1 MASTVE
7 RDVAPGYASTTARPG
22 AWVTDAL
29 LVLMAMIWGVNF
41 SVVKFATTVMSPLAF
56 NSMRVAIAAV
66 ALLALGSAIRS
77 AWPSRRDTLT
87 LLALGVLGNG
97 LYQLFFIEGM
107 DRTRAGTAALLLA
120 ASPAFIAL
128 AGRIRGVEHITP
140 RGWSG
145 IALQIAGMACVVIGG
160 AATPVAGGSML
171 GNLLILGGALSW
183 AAFTVMLK
191 PYTHRVHGIQLS
203 AITMVGG
210 AIPLLLW
217 SSGEIVGTDWTGL
230 SGSAWGAIAYSGFL
244 ALVVAY
250 LIYYHGVRMIGPT
263 RTAMYANLQPL
274 IALIVAWMVLSEA
287 PTVWQIVGAGAIM
300 TGLLMTRS

>member
-7 RDVAPGYASTTARPG
+7 RDVTPGYASPAARPG
-22 AWVTDAL
+22 AWLTDML
-29 LVLMAMIWGVNF
+29 LVLMAVIWGVNF

-66 ALLALGSAIRS
+66 VLLVLGASIQR
-77 AWPSRRDTLT
+77 AWPSRRDTLI
-87 LLALGVLGNG
+87 LIALGVLGNG

-120 ASPAFIAL
+120 ASPAFIAI
-128 AGRIRGVEHITP
+128 AGRMRGVERITR
-140 RGWSG
+140 RGWGG
-145 IALQIAGMACVVIGG
+145 IALQIVGMACVVIGG
-160 AATPVAGGSML
+160 AAVPAGGGSL
-171 GNLLILGGALSW
+171 AGNLLILGGALSW
-183 AAFTVMLK
+183 AAFTVLLK

-210 AIPLLLW
+210 AIPLILW
-217 SSGEIVGTDWTGL
+217 SAPEIMGTGWTAL
-230 SGSAWGAIAYSGFL
+230 SGSAWGAIMYSGFL

-287 PTVWQIVGAGAIM
+287 PTVWQVAGAGAIM

>member
-7 RDVAPGYASTTARPG
+7 RDVTPGYASPTARPG
-22 AWVTDAL
+22 AWLTDML
-29 LVLMAMIWGVNF
+29 LVLMAVIWGVNF

-66 ALLALGSAIRS
+66 VLLVLGASIQR
-77 AWPSRRDTLT
+77 AWPSRRDTLI

-120 ASPAFIAL
+120 ASPAFIAI
-128 AGRIRGVEHITP
+128 AGRIRGVERITG
-140 RGWSG
+140 RGWGG
-145 IALQIAGMACVVIGG
+145 IALQIVGMACVVVGG
-160 AATPVAGGSML
+160 AAASVAGGSL
-171 GNLLILGGALSW
+171 AGNLLILGGALSW
-183 AAFTVMLK
+183 AAFTVLLK
-191 PYTHRVHGIQLS
+191 PFTHRVHGIQLS

-210 AIPLLLW
+210 AIPLILW
-217 SSGEIVGTDWTGL
+217 SAPEIMGTGWMEL
-230 SGSAWGAIAYSGFL
+230 SGSAWGAILYSGFL

-274 IALIVAWMVLSEA
+274 IALLVAWMVLSEA
-287 PTVWQIVGAGAIM
+287 PTVWQVAGAGAIM

>member
-7 RDVAPGYASTTARPG
+7 RDVTPGYAATSARPG
-22 AWVTDAL
+22 AWVTDVL
-29 LVLMAMIWGVNF
+29 LVLMAVIWGVNF

-56 NSMRVAIAAV
+56 NSMRVAIAAI
-66 ALLALGSAIRS
+66 ALLALGAALKR
-77 AWPSRRDTLT
+77 AWPSRRDTLK

-97 LYQLFFIEGM
+97 LYQVFFIEGM
-107 DRTRAGTAALLLA
+107 DLTRAGTAALLLA
-120 ASPAFIAL
+120 ASPAFIAI
-128 AGRIRGVEHITP
+128 AGRIRGVERITN
-140 RGWSG
+140 RGWAG
-145 IALQIAGMACVVIGG
+145 IALQIVGMACVVIGG
-160 AATPVAGGSML
+160 AATPSGEGSVL

-210 AIPLLLW
+210 AVPLLLW
-217 SSGEIVGTDWTGL
+217 SSLEIAGTDWAGL
-230 SGSAWGAIAYSGFL
+230 SGAAWGAIAYSGFL

-274 IALIVAWMVLSEA
+274 IALIVAWLVLSEA
-287 PTVWQIVGAGAIM
+287 PTVWQALGAGAIM

>member
-7 RDVAPGYASTTARPG
+7 RDVTPGYASTTAQPG
-22 AWVTDAL
+22 AWLTDLL
-29 LVLMAMIWGVNF
+29 LVLMAVIWGVNF

-56 NSMRVAIAAV
+56 NTVRVSIAAIS
-66 ALLALGSAIRS
+66 LLALGAALRRS
-77 AWPSRRDTLT
+77 WPSRRDIVW

-97 LYQLFFIEGM
+97 LYQVFFIEGM

-128 AGRIRGVEHITP
+128 AGRIRGVERITP

-145 IALQIAGMACVVIGG
+145 IALQIVGMACVVIGG
-160 AATPVAGGSML
+160 AAVPAAGGSVA
-171 GNLLILGGALSW
+171 GNLLILGGALAW

-210 AIPLLLW
+210 AVPLLLY
-217 SSGEIVGTDWTGL
+217 SAPEIAGTDWGRV
-230 SGSAWGAIAYSGFL
+230 SGAAWGAIAYSGLL

-274 IALIVAWMVLSEA
+274 IALIVAWILLSEA
-287 PTVWQIVGAGAIM
+287 PTIWQVLGAGAIM

>member
-7 RDVAPGYASTTARPG
+7 RDVTPGYASSTARPG
-22 AWVTDAL
+22 AWLTDML
-29 LVLMAMIWGVNF
+29 LVLMAVIWGVNF

-66 ALLALGSAIRS
+66 ALLALGFAIKR
-77 AWPSRRDTLT
+77 AWPSRRDTLA

-97 LYQLFFIEGM
+97 LYQVFFIEGM
-107 DRTRAGTAALLLA
+107 DLTRAGTAALLLA
-120 ASPAFIAL
+120 ASPAFIAI
-128 AGRIRGVEHITP
+128 AGRIRGVERITK
-140 RGWSG
+140 RGWMG

-160 AATPVAGGSML
+160 AATAAGEGSML

-210 AIPLLLW
+210 TIPLLLW
-217 SSGEIVGTDWTGL
+217 SAPSIIGTHWARLLGA
-230 SGSAWGAIAYSGFL
+230 AWGP
-244 ALVVAY
+244 
-250 LIYYHGVRMIGPT
+250 R
-263 RTAMYANLQPL
+263 
-274 IALIVAWMVLSEA
+274 
-287 PTVWQIVGAGAIM
+287 GA
-300 TGLLMTRS
+300 

>member
-7 RDVAPGYASTTARPG
+7 RDVTPGYASTTAQPG
-22 AWVTDAL
+22 AWLTDLL
-29 LVLMAMIWGVNF
+29 LVLMAVIWGVNF

-56 NSMRVAIAAV
+56 NTVRVSIAAIS
-66 ALLALGSAIRS
+66 LLALGAALRRS
-77 AWPSRRDTLT
+77 WPSRRDIVW

-97 LYQLFFIEGM
+97 LYQVFFIEGM

-128 AGRIRGVEHITP
+128 AGRIRGVERITP
-140 RGWSG
+140 RGWAG
-145 IALQIAGMACVVIGG
+145 IALQIIGMACVVIGG
-160 AATPVAGGSML
+160 AAVPTAGGSVA
-171 GNLLILGGALSW
+171 GNLLILGGALAW

-210 AIPLLLW
+210 AVPLLLY
-217 SSGEIVGTDWTGL
+217 SAPEIAGTDWGRV
-230 SGSAWGAIAYSGFL
+230 SAAAWGAIAYSGLL

-274 IALIVAWMVLSEA
+274 IALIVAWILLSEA
-287 PTVWQIVGAGAIM
+287 PTIWQVLGAGAIM

>member
-7 RDVAPGYASTTARPG
+7 RDVTPGYASTTAQPG
-22 AWVTDAL
+22 AWLTDLL
-29 LVLMAMIWGVNF
+29 LVLMAVIWGVNF

-56 NSMRVAIAAV
+56 NSTRVAIAAV
-66 ALLALGSAIRS
+66 SLLALGAALRRP
-77 AWPSRRDTLT
+77 WPSRRDTIT
-87 LLALGVLGNG
+87 LLGLGVLGNG
-97 LYQLFFIEGM
+97 LYQLCFIEGM

-128 AGRIRGVEHITP
+128 AGRIRGVERITR

-145 IALQIAGMACVVIGG
+145 ITLQMAGMACVVIGG
-160 AATPVAGGSML
+160 AATPVAGGSMA
-171 GNLLILGGALSW
+171 GNLLILGSALAW

-210 AIPLLLW
+210 AIPLILW
-217 SSGEIVGTDWTGL
+217 SAPEILGTEWAAL
-230 SGSAWGAIAYSGFL
+230 SATAWGAIAYSGFL

-274 IALIVAWMVLSEA
+274 IALIVAWLLLSEA
-287 PTVWQIVGAGAIM
+287 PTIWQAIGAGAIM